1 MTVPRMSKIT
11 IGKWSARNVL
21 LAGICLSAFVIVA
34 RAADAP
40 RRNLAWPPPPEA
52 PRIIYRHA
60 FSRATDLG
68 WDRAWWRK
76 VLDWIK
82 DERDPSILVQPYSI
96 TFDSNWRMIVADVG
110 AHEVKI
116 FDPAK
121 HNVKRLRGYGKH
133 MLGMPVA
140 VAVDDQDNIYV
151 ADSSAGRVLE
161 YSPDGKLVAYIGGEE
176 GAFKRPS
183 GLAFDPSERRLY
195 VVDTARPRIFVY
207 DTAGNLVRQFGTRG
221 MGPAEFNFPTFIA
234 IGRDGLLY
242 VNDTLNFR
250 VQVLTTNGK
259 FVRAFGANGNGSGDM
274 GRSKGIAV
282 DSESNIY
289 VADAMFSTVQIFNRD
304 GRFLLNF
311 GSEGQDAAQ
320 FYIPAG
326 ITIDKL
332 DYIYVADPFHGR
344 VQVFHY
350 RPAGNADSPRA
361 GGQP

>member
-1 MTVPRMSKIT
+1 LLLVGDRTVVKRSAIRALRTAACLCVFSCAALAADVPRQT
-11 IGKWSARNVL
+11 L
-21 LAGICLSAFVIVA
+21 T
-34 RAADAP
+34 
-40 RRNLAWPPPPEA
+40 WPPAPES

-82 DERDPSILVQPYSI
+82 DERDPSLLIQPYSVA
-96 TFDSNWRMIVADVG
+96 FDSNWRMIVADVG
-110 AHEVKI
+110 AHEVKV

-133 MLGMPVA
+133 MFGMPIA
-140 VAVDDQDNIYV
+140 VAVDDHDNIYV
-151 ADSSAGRVLE
+151 ADSAAGRVLE
-161 YSPDGKLVAYIGGEE
+161 YSSQGKLIAYIGGEE

-183 GLAFDPSERRLY
+183 GLAFNPADKLLY

-221 MGPAEFNFPTFIA
+221 LGPGQFNFPTFIA
-234 IGRDGLLY
+234 IAHDGVLY

-250 VQVLTTNGK
+250 VQVLTLDGK

-289 VADAMFSTVQIFNRD
+289 VADAMFSTVQIFNRN

-350 RPAGNADSPRA
+350 RPEAHADSPRS